1 MTVSRIWG
9 GRAMEDSPDLEEE
22 LSEVAADLVSYKRFE
37 PFLRRLFA
45 HPPGR

>member
-1 MTVSRIWG
+1 
-9 GRAMEDSPDLEEE
+9 MEDSPDLEEE
-22 LSEVAADLVSYKRFE
+22 LSEMAADLVSYKRFE